1 MVNSIKCINN
11 SIKILDK
18 LHINN
23 LEVIG
28 EVTAITYEYKEILK
42 KSKGWFYNYNE
53 IIKIPAKYVYIV
65 EISNENRKMHRVEY
79 DIVKNWKT
87 KIDYIISKSE

>member
-42 KSKGWFYNYNE
+42 NSK
-53 IIKIPAKYVYIV
+53 K
-65 EISNENRKMHRVEY
+65 
-79 DIVKNWKT
+79 DI
-87 KIDYIISKSE
+87 